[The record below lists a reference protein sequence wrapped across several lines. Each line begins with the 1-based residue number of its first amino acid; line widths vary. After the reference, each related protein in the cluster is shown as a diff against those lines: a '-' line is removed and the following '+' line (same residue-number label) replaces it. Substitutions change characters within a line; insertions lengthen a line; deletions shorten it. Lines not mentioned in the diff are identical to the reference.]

1 MPVAKEAEL
10 TSGPFLPAS
19 AQKYET
25 ATSHFAIKTT
35 SFPKSIRE
43 ERAVTQRIH
52 TSGVCGGLCRFR
64 LSETSSFLNMVQ
76 TLCLSSPKGRIL
88 QILWTYP
95 FEKPKKQISSS
106 PSFCHRQI
114 VLYTASS
121 GVFRHSLSKSNEV
134 SIQARG
140 IIIYCQRRL
149 SSLKAIVTK
158 IADDWYWWQWWLLLQ

>member
-1 MPVAKEAEL
+1 MPVIEEAEL

-35 SFPKSIRE
+35 SFPKSIQE
-43 ERAVTQRIH
+43 ERAVTQCIH
-52 TSGVCGGLCRFR
+52 TSGGCEGAPSLHAWASS
-64 LSETSSFLNMVQ
+64 LSKYGSDSVPVIYLRMNSANTMNLSIQET
-76 TLCLSSPKGRIL
+76 
-88 QILWTYP
+88 
-95 FEKPKKQISSS
+95 KKQISSS
-106 PSFCHRQI
+106 PRFCHRQI

-121 GVFRHSLSKSNEV
+121 GVFRRTLSKSNEV

-149 SSLKAIVTK
+149 SSLKAIVRK
-158 IADDWYWWQWWLLLQ
+158 IADDW